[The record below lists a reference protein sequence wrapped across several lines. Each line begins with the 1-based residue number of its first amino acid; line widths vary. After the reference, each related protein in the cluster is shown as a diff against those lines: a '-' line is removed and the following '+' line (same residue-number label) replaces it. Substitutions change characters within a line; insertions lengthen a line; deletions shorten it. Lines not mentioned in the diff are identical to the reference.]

1 MSFSKNNIGNVRIDD
16 PMLHLTKAQLSY
28 LKKSW
33 AGAFYEK
40 IFKNIDESRFA
51 VLYKDGRGRYNN
63 PINETVGML
72 IIKEISG
79 KTNSYIVNESALDLK
94 YKYALGCTNKAGA
107 PVKQGM
113 MTKFRKKLKDYKKE
127 TGVDLLADELAK
139 HSEAIAEIKEK
150 YTF

>member
-1 MSFSKNNIGNVRIDD
+1 M
-16 PMLHLTKAQLSY
+16 
-28 LKKSW
+28 
-33 AGAFYEK
+33 
-40 IFKNIDESRFA
+40 
-51 VLYKDGRGRYNN
+51 LYKDGRGRYNN

-79 KTNSYIVNESALDLK
+79 KTNSHIVNESALDLR